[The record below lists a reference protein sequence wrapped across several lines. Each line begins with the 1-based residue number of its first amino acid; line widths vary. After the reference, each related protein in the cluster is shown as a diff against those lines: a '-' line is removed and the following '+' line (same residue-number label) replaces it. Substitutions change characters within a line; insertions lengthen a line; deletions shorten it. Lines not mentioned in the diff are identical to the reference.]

1 MLGIMKGVKCK
12 GLEVFFVSVV
22 ENKIIRR
29 ENKKIGF
36 GWRTLQKT
44 TSAKILYAGRTK
56 NYALIKS

>member
-1 MLGIMKGVKCK
+1 MQGAGVI
-12 GLEVFFVSVV
+12 FVSVV

-44 TSAKILYAGRTK
+44 TSAKILYASRT
-56 NYALIKS
+56 